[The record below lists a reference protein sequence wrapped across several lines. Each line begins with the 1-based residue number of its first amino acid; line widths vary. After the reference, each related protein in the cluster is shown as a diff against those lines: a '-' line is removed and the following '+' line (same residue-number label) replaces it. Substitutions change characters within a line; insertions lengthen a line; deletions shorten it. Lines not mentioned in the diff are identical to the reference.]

1 MPRRARRAMADPR
14 RAEAEARR
22 GEGSALHAAR
32 LALDA
37 AKIERM
43 RRRTS
48 RPARQDWRSTR
59 RRWRSRRA
67 DAAARRGE
75 GVMARMLESK
85 TMEFSTRSDRPRNR
99 RGFIGGSDAR
109 MIMGQD
115 EAALLRLWRE
125 KRGEAEP
132 EDLSRNLLVQLG
144 RATEDLN
151 RRCYEANTQQR
162 ITDVQRHAR
171 HH

>member
-99 RGFIGGSDAR
+99 RGFIGGSHAP
-109 MIMGQD
+109 MVMGQD
-115 EAALLRLWRE
+115 EAALLRVW
-125 KRGEAEP
+125 RGERGGGETEGP
-132 EDLSRNLLVQLG
+132 LGDLIAHL
-144 RATEDLN
+144 
-151 RRCYEANTQQR
+151 
-162 ITDVQRHAR
+162 
-171 HH
+171 